1 MVYCLR
7 LVEPIKDHCFWIMH
21 SNISIDFFSYVYFGK
36 KDIPINNCLNKKIA
50 TWKYEIGTNSD
61 KIIPQGIQTP
71 VSRHL
76 FPKGIETRV
85 SWHLFPKGNKTP
97 VSWHLIPKGIKTPVS
112 WLLFPDT
119 WFQKESR
126 HLFPD
131 TCFPP
136 KKSDT
141 CFLTPVSQNHIQT
154 PVSQKPNL
162 DTCSQDFA
170 CAQDFACSRKKNQ
183 FSQYFI
189 LVVKV

>member
-112 WLLFPDT
+112 WHLFPGII
-119 WFQKESR
+119 SR
-126 HLFPD
+126 HLFPN
-131 TCFPP
+131 TCFQQE
-136 KKSDT
+136 SRLWHFRLWSFQGRDT
-141 CFLTPVSQNHIQT
+141 KLERFL
-154 PVSQKPNL
+154 
-162 DTCSQDFA
+162 A
-170 CAQDFACSRKKNQ
+170 KNQ
-183 FSQYFI
+183 LYSNEITKFWE
-189 LVVKV
+189 LE